1 MHFPLSVSLSLSDKQ
16 LERSCKT
23 ASGDGQTHIDLEQGG
38 RVESDAVK
46 LSASGRTIDIGEKRQ
61 RPALL
66 AVSTVGIFSL
76 FFFFFFFFFF
86 FLGGGGGFLG
96 LIQCISSIQSPFFWD
111 ILISF

>member
-23 ASGDGQTHIDLEQGG
+23 ASGDGQTHIDLEQVG

-61 RPALL
+61 RPALP
-66 AVSTVGIFSL
+66 AVSTVDIFSLLLLLL
-76 FFFFFFFFFF
+76 FFFFFFFFW
-86 FLGGGGGFLG
+86 GGGGGSLA
-96 LIQCISSIQSPFFWD
+96 SSSVSPPFSLPFSG
-111 ILISF
+111 IF